1 METKY
6 FLLWLPMVLLAFGN
20 AAIREIVL
28 TKYFSEL
35 RAHQYSTLLLCFL
48 CAVYIW
54 IVYPFLHIQNTN
66 EALII
71 GVA

>member
-6 FLLWLPMVLLAFGN
+6 FLLWLPIVLLAFGN
-20 AAIREIVL
+20 AAIREIAL

-48 CAVYIW
+48 CAAYIW
-54 IVYPFLHIQNTN
+54 IIYPFLHIQNTN